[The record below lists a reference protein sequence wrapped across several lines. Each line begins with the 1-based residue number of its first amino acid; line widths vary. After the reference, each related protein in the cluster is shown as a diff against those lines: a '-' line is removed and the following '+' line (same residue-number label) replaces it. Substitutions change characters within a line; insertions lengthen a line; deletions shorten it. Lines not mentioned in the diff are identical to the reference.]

1 MRKLLIPLIAAAALI
16 APSAA
21 QAQGP
26 GAQRAERV
34 TERFI
39 SNNGDQLVRGG
50 ETQSVDA
57 RCQRDRDRD
66 DRRARERGQ
75 RDRDF
80 NCWFRA
86 TVEVDRGRPARA
98 AQDPESDRRRR
109 DRDRRDRTFR
119 CVGLTSV
126 ELDQG
131 ERPEVELRWSRCER
145 VRR

>member
-1 MRKLLIPLIAAAALI
+1 MRKLLIPLVAAAALI

-26 GAQRAERV
+26 GAQRAENV
-34 TERFI
+34 TERYI
-39 SNNGDQLVRGG
+39 QRNGDLLVRNG

-80 NCWFRA
+80 NCAFRA

-98 AQDPESDRRRR
+98 AQDPDGDRRR

-119 CVGLTSV
+119 CVGVTSV
-126 ELDQG
+126 ELDRG
-131 ERPEVELRWSRCER
+131 DRPEVELRWSRCER